1 MFFKWRNCNRKS
13 VLLKS
18 FLQALVLVSV
28 VWGFF
33 ALLGYERGLQW
44 HSIRKGLEGIVLLAV
59 TAGLCGQSLDK
70 KIWWPALP
78 SAILYL
84 TVYPVIIVLGRKGW
98 MTDFDFGAPYFMLAV
113 AVSCLVV
120 LLVYLGGYFGKLAFL
135 PKIAALLVSVN
146 AFFNAAAYLIYF
158 YVYKTAFVAADMLPV
173 LQTNPGEAREFMAG
187 QIGIPVIAVGILAV
201 ILFSLFEI
209 WLISQVSRSLDGIT
223 LGKKRAFAVVILAFA
238 CLYLIGYWGSRSY
251 PIHEYKM
258 AQNYVR
264 VVQKAERDHSQVVK
278 NIRLVNGKENAL
290 PQKLPGTVLFII
302 GESENRDHMS
312 AFNPRYPAETTPW
325 LSQMAKDSHFTLL
338 ANGYSNYPQ
347 TTPSLSMA
355 LTSVNQYN
363 HKKLDDSYN
372 IVDIAKAAG
381 YDTWWLSN
389 QSKMGDGTTAAG
401 LIASW
406 TDHHMWTDHPMGD
419 DMEVLKLLKQVP
431 KEGNHF
437 IIIHLGGSH
446 LRYKE
451 RIPPDFEGIH
461 IEGNPERTNDYD
473 STVLYTDK
481 VLQAIFDYAEK
492 NLNLQAA
499 IYSSD
504 HGEDMV
510 YSHGAAKFTF
520 DMVRIPVFIYLSPEF
535 SQLYPNKNRY
545 IKEHEQSV
553 FTNDLLF
560 DSICGL
566 FAAANS
572 QYNDRFDL
580 FNENYKLPADM
591 AVTKHGQYLISDDVK
606 IEKVR

>member
-1 MFFKWRNCNRKS
+1 MPYKWENCNRKK
-13 VLLKS
+13 VILKS
-18 FLQALVLVSV
+18 FLQAVILVAV

-44 HSIRKGLEGIVLLAV
+44 HSVRKGLEGIVLLAV

-84 TVYPVIIVLGRKGW
+84 TVYPVIIILGRKGW

-120 LLVYLGGYFGKLAFL
+120 LLVYLGQYFGKLAFL

-158 YVYKTAFVAADMLPV
+158 SVYKTAFVAADMLPI
-173 LQTNPGEAREFMAG
+173 LQTNPGEAKEFMTG
-187 QIGIPVIAVGILAV
+187 QIGTPVIAAGILAV

-209 WLISQVSRSLDGIT
+209 WLISQAARSLDGII
-223 LGKKRAFAVVILAFA
+223 LGKKRAFAAVILAFA

-264 VVQKAERDHSQVVK
+264 VVQKAERDHSQIVK

-312 AFNPRYPAETTPW
+312 AFNPSYPAETTPW
-325 LSQMAKDSHFTLL
+325 LSQMAKDEYFTLL

-419 DMEVLKLLKQVP
+419 DMEVMKLLEQVP

-451 RIPPDFEGIH
+451 RIPQDFEGIH
-461 IEGNPERTNDYD
+461 IAGNPDRTNEYD

-499 IYSSD
+499 IHTSD

-510 YSHGAAKFTF
+510 YSHGAGKFTF
-520 DMVRIPVFIYLSPEF
+520 SMVRIPVFFYLSDEYEKK
-535 SQLYPNKNRY
+535 YPSVEINLK
-545 IKEHEQSV
+545 KHEGSI

-560 DSICGL
+560 DSVSGIIQ
-566 FAAANS
+566 AESN
-572 QYNDRFDL
+572 QYEKEFDL
-580 FNENYKLPADM
+580 TQSGYSLTDNE
-591 AVTKHGQYLISDDVK
+591 AVTKHGQIK
-606 IEKVR
+606 IIKDIK

>member
-1 MFFKWRNCNRKS
+1 MFFKWRNCNGKS

-120 LLVYLGGYFGKLAFL
+120 LLVYFGGYFGKLAFL

-158 YVYKTAFVAADMLPV
+158 YVYKTAFVAADMLPI

-187 QIGIPVIAVGILAV
+187 QIGTPVIAAGILAV

-209 WLISQVSRSLDGIT
+209 WLISQAARSLDGII
-223 LGKKRAFAVVILAFA
+223 LGKKRAFAAVILAFA

-264 VVQKAERDHSQVVK
+264 VVQKAERDHSQIVK

-312 AFNPRYPAETTPW
+312 AFNPSYPAETTPW
-325 LSQMAKDSHFTLL
+325 LSQMAKDEYFTLL

-419 DMEVLKLLKQVP
+419 DMEVMKLLEQVP

-451 RIPPDFEGIH
+451 RIPQDFEGIH
-461 IEGNPERTNDYD
+461 IAGNPDRTNEYD

-499 IYSSD
+499 IYTSD

-510 YSHGAAKFTF
+510 YSHGAGKFTF
-520 DMVRIPVFIYLSPEF
+520 SMVRIPVFFYLSDEYEKK
-535 SQLYPNKNRY
+535 YPSVEINLK
-545 IKEHEQSV
+545 KHEGSI

-560 DSICGL
+560 DSVSGIIQ
-566 FAAANS
+566 AESN
-572 QYNDRFDL
+572 QYEKEFDL
-580 FNENYKLPADM
+580 TQSGYSLTDNE
-591 AVTKHGQYLISDDVK
+591 AVTKHGQIK
-606 IEKVR
+606 IIKDIK

>member
-1 MFFKWRNCNRKS
+1 MIFKWGNCNRKK
-13 VLLKS
+13 VILKS
-18 FLQALVLVSV
+18 FLQAVVLVAV

-33 ALLGYERGLQW
+33 AFLGYERGLQW
-44 HSIRKGLEGIVLLAV
+44 HSVRKGLEGIVLLTV
-59 TAGLCGQSLDK
+59 TASLCGQSLDK

-84 TVYPVIIVLGRKGW
+84 TVYPVIIILGRKGW

-113 AVSCLVV
+113 AVSCLIV
-120 LLVYLGGYFGKLAFL
+120 LLVYLGRYFGKLAFL

-158 YVYKTAFVAADMLPV
+158 SVYKTAFVAADMLPI
-173 LQTNPGEAREFMAG
+173 LQTNPGEAREFMTG
-187 QIGIPVIAVGILAV
+187 QIGIPVIAAGILAV

-209 WLISQVSRSLDGIT
+209 WLISQAARSLGGIT
-223 LGKKRAFAVVILAFA
+223 LGKKRAFAAVILAFA
-238 CLYLIGYWGSRSY
+238 CIYLIGYWGSRSY

-264 VVQKAERDHSQVVK
+264 VVQKAERDHSQIVK

-312 AFNPRYPAETTPW
+312 AFNPSYPAETTPW
-325 LSQMAKDSHFTLL
+325 LSQMAKDKHFTLL

-406 TDHHMWTDHPMGD
+406 TDHPMGD
-419 DMEVLKLLKQVP
+419 DMEVLKLLEQVP

-446 LRYKE
+446 LRYTE

-499 IYSSD
+499 IYTSD

-510 YSHGAAKFTF
+510 YSHGAGKFTF
-520 DMVRIPVFIYLSPEF
+520 SMVRIPVFFYLSDEYEKK
-535 SQLYPNKNRY
+535 YPSVEINLK
-545 IKEHEQSV
+545 KHEGSI

-560 DSICGL
+560 DSVSGIIQ
-566 FAAANS
+566 AESN
-572 QYNDRFDL
+572 QYEKEFDL
-580 FNENYKLPADM
+580 TQSGYSLTDNE
-591 AVTKHGQYLISDDVK
+591 AVTKHGQIK
-606 IEKVR
+606 IIKDIK

>member
-1 MFFKWRNCNRKS
+1 MPYKWENCNRKK
-13 VLLKS
+13 VILKS
-18 FLQALVLVSV
+18 FLQAVILVAV

-44 HSIRKGLEGIVLLAV
+44 HSVRKGLEGIVLLAV

-120 LLVYLGGYFGKLAFL
+120 LLVYFGGYFGKLAFL

-158 YVYKTAFVAADMLPV
+158 YVYKTAFVAADMLPI

-209 WLISQVSRSLDGIT
+209 WLISQAARSLDGIT
-223 LGKKRAFAVVILAFA
+223 LGKKKAFAVVILVFA

-312 AFNPRYPAETTPW
+312 AFNPSYPAETTPW
-325 LSQMAKDSHFTLL
+325 LSQMAKDKHFTLL

-347 TTPSLSMA
+347 TTPSLSMV

-372 IVDIAKAAG
+372 IVDIAKATG

-419 DMEVLKLLKQVP
+419 DMEVLKLLEQVP

-451 RIPPDFEGIH
+451 RIPPNFDGSH

-481 VLQAIFDYAEK
+481 VLQAIFNYAEK

-499 IYSSD
+499 IYTSD
-504 HGEDMV
+504 HGEDMI
-510 YSHGAAKFTF
+510 YSHGAGKFTF
-520 DMVRIPVFIYLSPEF
+520 SMVRIPVFFYLSDEYEKK
-535 SQLYPNKNRY
+535 YPLIVKNL
-545 IKEHEQSV
+545 KAHESSI

-560 DSICGL
+560 DSTSGIIQAESG
-566 FAAANS
+566 
-572 QYNDRFDL
+572 QYGDQYDISGTDYALSRKTAL
-580 FNENYKLPADM
+580 
-591 AVTKHGQYLISDDVK
+591 TKHGKIK
-606 IEKVR
+606 IEDE

>member
-1 MFFKWRNCNRKS
+1 MI
-13 VLLKS
+13 LKS
-18 FLQALVLVSV
+18 FLQAVILVAV

-44 HSIRKGLEGIVLLAV
+44 HSVRKGLEGIVLLAV

-84 TVYPVIIVLGRKGW
+84 TVYPVIIILGRKGW

-120 LLVYLGGYFGKLAFL
+120 LLVYLGQYFGKLAFL

-158 YVYKTAFVAADMLPV
+158 SVYKTAFVAADMLPI
-173 LQTNPGEAREFMAG
+173 LQTNPGEAKEFMTG
-187 QIGIPVIAVGILAV
+187 QIGTPVIAAGILAV

-209 WLISQVSRSLDGIT
+209 WLISQAARSLDGII
-223 LGKKRAFAVVILAFA
+223 LGKKRAFAAVILAFA

-264 VVQKAERDHSQVVK
+264 VVQKAERDHSQIVK
-278 NIRLVNGKENAL
+278 NIRRVNGKENAL

-312 AFNPRYPAETTPW
+312 AFNPSYPAETTPW
-325 LSQMAKDSHFTLL
+325 LSQMAKDEYFTLL

-419 DMEVLKLLKQVP
+419 DMEVMKLLEQVP

-451 RIPPDFEGIH
+451 RIPQDFEGIH
-461 IEGNPERTNDYD
+461 IAGNPDRTNEYD

-492 NLNLQAA
+492 NLNLQVA
-499 IYSSD
+499 IYTSD

-510 YSHGAAKFTF
+510 YSHGAGKFTF
-520 DMVRIPVFIYLSPEF
+520 SMVRIPVFFYLSDEYEKK
-535 SQLYPNKNRY
+535 YPSVEINLK
-545 IKEHEQSV
+545 KHEGSI

-560 DSICGL
+560 DSVSGIIQ
-566 FAAANS
+566 AESN
-572 QYNDRFDL
+572 QYEKEFDL
-580 FNENYKLPADM
+580 TQSGYSLTDNE
-591 AVTKHGQYLISDDVK
+591 AVTKHGQIK
-606 IEKVR
+606 IIKDIK

>member
-1 MFFKWRNCNRKS
+1 MPYKWENCNRKK
-13 VLLKS
+13 VILKS
-18 FLQALVLVSV
+18 FLQAVILVAV

-44 HSIRKGLEGIVLLAV
+44 HSVRKGLEGIVLLAV

-84 TVYPVIIVLGRKGW
+84 TVYPVIIILGRKGW

-120 LLVYLGGYFGKLAFL
+120 LLVYLGQYFGKLAFL

-158 YVYKTAFVAADMLPV
+158 SVYKTAFVAADMLPI
-173 LQTNPGEAREFMAG
+173 LQTNPGEAKEFMTG
-187 QIGIPVIAVGILAV
+187 QIGTPVIAAGILAV

-209 WLISQVSRSLDGIT
+209 WLISQAARSLDGII
-223 LGKKRAFAVVILAFA
+223 LGKKRAFAAVILAFA

-264 VVQKAERDHSQVVK
+264 VVQKAERDHSQIVK

-312 AFNPRYPAETTPW
+312 AFNPSYPAE
-325 LSQMAKDSHFTLL
+325 
-338 ANGYSNYPQ
+338 

-419 DMEVLKLLKQVP
+419 DMEVMKLLEQVP

-510 YSHGAAKFTF
+510 YSHGAGKFTF
-520 DMVRIPVFIYLSPEF
+520 SMVRIPVFFYLSDEYEKK
-535 SQLYPNKNRY
+535 YPSVESNLK
-545 IKEHEQSV
+545 KHEGSI

-560 DSICGL
+560 DSVSGIIQ
-566 FAAANS
+566 AES
-572 QYNDRFDL
+572 DQYEKEFDL
-580 FNENYKLPADM
+580 TQYGYSLSDNE
-591 AVTKHGQYLISDDVK
+591 AVTKHGQIK
-606 IEKVR
+606 IIKDTD

>member
-1 MFFKWRNCNRKS
+1 MPYKWENCNRKK
-13 VLLKS
+13 VILKS
-18 FLQALVLVSV
+18 FLQAVILVAV

-44 HSIRKGLEGIVLLAV
+44 HSVRKGLEGIVLLAV
-59 TAGLCGQSLDK
+59 TAGLCGQSLDR

-120 LLVYLGGYFGKLAFL
+120 LLVYLGRYFGKLAFL
-135 PKIAALLVSVN
+135 PKIAALLVSVDV
-146 AFFNAAAYLIYF
+146 FFNAAAYLIYF
-158 YVYKTAFVAADMLPV
+158 YVYKTAFVAADMLPI
-173 LQTNPGEAREFMAG
+173 LQTNPGEAKEFMTG

-201 ILFSLFEI
+201 IIFSLFEI
-209 WLISQVSRSLDGIT
+209 WLISQAARSLDGIT
-223 LGKKRAFAVVILAFA
+223 LGKKRAFAVVILVFA
-238 CLYLIGYWGSRSY
+238 CLCLIGYWGSRSY

-312 AFNPRYPAETTPW
+312 AFNPSYPAETTPW
-325 LSQMAKDSHFTLL
+325 LSQMAKNKHFTLL

-560 DSICGL
+560 DTICGL

-591 AVTKHGQYLISDDVK
+591 AVTKHGKYLISDDAK
-606 IEKVR
+606 IGKIR

>member
-1 MFFKWRNCNRKS
+1 M
-13 VLLKS
+13 
-18 FLQALVLVSV
+18 
-28 VWGFF
+28 
-33 ALLGYERGLQW
+33 
-44 HSIRKGLEGIVLLAV
+44 
-59 TAGLCGQSLDK
+59 
-70 KIWWPALP
+70 
-78 SAILYL
+78 
-84 TVYPVIIVLGRKGW
+84 
-98 MTDFDFGAPYFMLAV
+98 
-113 AVSCLVV
+113 
-120 LLVYLGGYFGKLAFL
+120 
-135 PKIAALLVSVN
+135 
-146 AFFNAAAYLIYF
+146 
-158 YVYKTAFVAADMLPV
+158 
-173 LQTNPGEAREFMAG
+173 
-187 QIGIPVIAVGILAV
+187 
-201 ILFSLFEI
+201 
-209 WLISQVSRSLDGIT
+209 DGII
-223 LGKKRAFAVVILAFA
+223 LGKKRAFAAVILAFA

-264 VVQKAERDHSQVVK
+264 VVQKAERDHSQIVK

-312 AFNPRYPAETTPW
+312 AFNPSYPAETTPW
-325 LSQMAKDSHFTLL
+325 LSQMAKDEYFTLL

-419 DMEVLKLLKQVP
+419 DMEVMKLLEQVP

-451 RIPPDFEGIH
+451 RIPQDFEGIH
-461 IEGNPERTNDYD
+461 IAGNPDRTNEYD

-499 IYSSD
+499 IYTSD

-510 YSHGAAKFTF
+510 YSHGAGKFTF
-520 DMVRIPVFIYLSPEF
+520 SMVRIPVFFYLSDEYEKK
-535 SQLYPNKNRY
+535 YPSVEINLK
-545 IKEHEQSV
+545 KHEGSI

-560 DSICGL
+560 DSVSGIIQ
-566 FAAANS
+566 AESN
-572 QYNDRFDL
+572 QYEKEFDL
-580 FNENYKLPADM
+580 TQSGYSLTDNE
-591 AVTKHGQYLISDDVK
+591 AVTKHGQIK
-606 IEKVR
+606 IIKDIK

>member
-1 MFFKWRNCNRKS
+1 MPYKWENCNRKK
-13 VLLKS
+13 VILKS
-18 FLQALVLVSV
+18 FLQAVILVAV

-44 HSIRKGLEGIVLLAV
+44 HSVRKGLEGIVLLAV

-84 TVYPVIIVLGRKGW
+84 TVYPVIIILGRKGW

-120 LLVYLGGYFGKLAFL
+120 LLVYLGQYFGKLAFL

-158 YVYKTAFVAADMLPV
+158 SVYKTAFVAADMLPI
-173 LQTNPGEAREFMAG
+173 LQTNPGEAKEFMTG
-187 QIGIPVIAVGILAV
+187 QIGTPVIAAGILAV

-209 WLISQVSRSLDGIT
+209 WLISQAARSLDGII
-223 LGKKRAFAVVILAFA
+223 LGKKRAFAAVILAFA

-264 VVQKAERDHSQVVK
+264 VVQKAERDHSQIVK

-312 AFNPRYPAETTPW
+312 AFNPSYPAETTPW
-325 LSQMAKDSHFTLL
+325 LSQMAKDEYFTLL

-406 TDHHMWTDHPMGD
+406 TDHPMGD
-419 DMEVLKLLKQVP
+419 DMEVMKLLEQVP

-451 RIPPDFEGIH
+451 RIPQDFEGIH
-461 IEGNPERTNDYD
+461 IAGNPDRTNEYD

-499 IYSSD
+499 IYTSD

-510 YSHGAAKFTF
+510 YSHGAGKFTF
-520 DMVRIPVFIYLSPEF
+520 SMVRIPVFFYLSDEYEKK
-535 SQLYPNKNRY
+535 YPSVEINLK
-545 IKEHEQSV
+545 KHEGSI

-560 DSICGL
+560 DSVSGIIQ
-566 FAAANS
+566 AESN
-572 QYNDRFDL
+572 QYEKEFDL
-580 FNENYKLPADM
+580 TQSGYSLTDNE
-591 AVTKHGQYLISDDVK
+591 AVTKHGQIK
-606 IEKVR
+606 IIKDIK